1 MDEQRTQA
9 PSALEADPVKAGRL
23 IIDVSS
29 VPAKPA
35 GAGRYAM
42 ALVSRLSHVG
52 PGFKLAAKRSD
63 LGFWKGLSGADVII
77 SAPDRRPL
85 RVIWEQTRLAS
96 QLNMSQV
103 GIYHGIH
110 YTIPR
115 NYAGKT
121 VVTLHDTTMIE
132 HPEWHQSVKV
142 RYFSRAIDFAIAR
155 ADVIIVPSRFTKA
168 KLEQHFGKM
177 DKVVPIHH
185 GVDHDRFFPS
195 ARGKANNPGNRL
207 AAELPNRFLL
217 HIGTIEPRK
226 NIGNLI
232 EAFDE
237 VARRDKEIALVLV
250 GQKGWKSD
258 AIYSRLQASPFS
270 DRIRVFGY
278 LSENDLQAVLTAAS
292 CVVYPS
298 FAEGF
303 GLPVLEA
310 MAAGIPV
317 VTSKDSVMEEIA
329 LGAGWYCDPLDPGE
343 IAEKIESAI
352 YGSEQ
357 ALSKVTLGI
366 ARSRE
371 FTWEKSALEHL
382 EVYRSLGFELGD

>member
-1 MDEQRTQA
+1 
-9 PSALEADPVKAGRL
+9 VKSRSL

-42 ALVSRLSHVG
+42 ALVSSLSQIG
-52 PGFKLAAKRSD
+52 PGFKLAAKRSEM
-63 LGFWKGLSGADVII
+63 GIWKGLSGTDVII
-77 SAPDRRPL
+77 SAPDKRPL
-85 RVIWEQTRLAS
+85 RIIWEQTKLAR
-96 QLNMSQV
+96 QLSLSQV

-115 NYAGKT
+115 DFAGKT
-121 VVTLHDTTMIE
+121 VVTLHDMTMIE
-132 HPEWHQSVKV
+132 NPEWHQSVKV
-142 RYFSRAIDFAIAR
+142 KYFSRAINFAIAK
-155 ADVIIVPSRFTKA
+155 ADVIIVPSWFTKS
-168 KLEQHFGKM
+168 KLELHFGKM

-185 GVDHDRFFPS
+185 GVDHARFFPS
-195 ARGKANNPGNRL
+195 TRGESTNPGNRL
-207 AAELPNRFLL
+207 VSELPNRFLL

-232 EAFDE
+232 GAFDE
-237 VARRDKEIALVLV
+237 VAKRDKEIALVLV

-258 AIYSRLQASPFS
+258 GIYSRIAASPFKS
-270 DRIRVFGY
+270 RIRIFGY
-278 LSENDLQAVLTAAS
+278 LSEDDLQAVLASAS

-317 VTSKDSVMEEIA
+317 VTSRDSVMEEIA
-329 LGAGWYCDPLDPGE
+329 LEAGWYCDPLDPKE
-343 IAEKIESAI
+343 IADKIESAI
-352 YGSEQ
+352 HGSEQ
-357 ALSKVTLGI
+357 ALSKVTLGV

-382 EVYRSLGFELGD
+382 KVYRSLGFELGD

>member
-1 MDEQRTQA
+1 MRGE
-9 PSALEADPVKAGRL
+9 SL

-42 ALVSRLSHVG
+42 ALVSTLSQIS
-52 PGFKLAAKRSD
+52 PGFKLAAKRTDS
-63 LGFWKGLSGADVII
+63 GFWKGLSGSDVII

-85 RVIWEQTRLAS
+85 RVIWEQTRLAG
-96 QLNMSQV
+96 QLNLSRI

-115 NYAGKT
+115 NFTGKT
-121 VVTLHDTTMIE
+121 AVTLHDMTMIE

-142 RYFSRAIDFAIAR
+142 KYFSRAISFAITR
-155 ADVIIVPSRFTKA
+155 ADVVIVPSWFTKS

-185 GVDHDRFFPS
+185 GVDHTRFFPS
-195 ARGKANNPGNRL
+195 DKGQSNIPGNRL
-207 AAELPNRFLL
+207 VAELPNRFLL

-237 VARRDKEIALVLV
+237 VAMRDKEIALVLV

-258 AIYSRLQASPFS
+258 GIYSRIAASPFKS
-270 DRIRVFGY
+270 RIRIFGY
-278 LSENDLQAVLTAAS
+278 LGEDDLQAVLAAAS

-310 MAAGIPV
+310 MAAGIPI

-329 LGAGWYCDPLDPGE
+329 LGAGWYCDPLDPSE
-343 IAEKIESAI
+343 IAGRIECAI
-352 YGSEQ
+352 GGSDE

-382 EVYRSLGFELGD
+382 EVYRSLGYELGE